1 MGVRSLN
8 RFLQK
13 RCKNL
18 LPQTIAKMKGWKIAI
33 DINNYLYQIINGD
46 LMKNL
51 EDFCSVL
58 KKHNITPLFVFD
70 GYPPEYKKKI
80 IMQRRNNLLSLRN
93 KHKILEMINK
103 DNKSPL
109 LEQSINNIS
118 KKIHK
123 LTSADIV
130 RVKKYFENND
140 YNYFVSSDQT
150 EADTMCY
157 ELVKNKSVDAV
168 LSEDMDIVS
177 MGSSVTIRKF
187 NQEEETCVYYVLDDI
202 VNDIGITV
210 EKFKKMCSMVTDKYS
225 IEKAFEF
232 INK

>member
-18 LPQTIAKMKGWKIAI
+18 LPQTIAKMNGWKIAI

-51 EDFCSVL
+51 EDFCSIL
-58 KKHNITPLFVFD
+58 KKHNITPLFIFD

-80 IMQRRNNLLSLRN
+80 IAQRRNNLLSLRN
-93 KHKILEMINK
+93 KHKILEMISK

-109 LEQSINNIS
+109 LEQTINNIS
-118 KKIHK
+118 KKIRK
-123 LTSADIV
+123 LTSVDII
-130 RVKKYFENND
+130 RVKKYFENNN
-140 YNYFVSSDQT
+140 YKYFVSSEQT

-157 ELVKNKSVDAV
+157 ELIKKKSVDAV

-177 MGSSVTIRKF
+177 MGSPITIRMF
-187 NQEEETCVYYVLDDI
+187 DMNEETCVYYVLEDI
-202 VNDIGITV
+202 VNIIGITI
-210 EKFKKMCSMVTDKYS
+210 EEFKEMCSMVTDKYS
-225 IEKAFEF
+225 IEKAFKF